1 MQTEAISL
9 NQLAPI
15 QHKAP
20 ASLIWQ
26 AILHIVLGVTTL
38 AVFVPISPTM
48 PSSGIDASYS
58 YAMNEAIARHMRIG
72 HDILFTYGPYA
83 AICTRS
89 YDPATDSRMIWG
101 SLFLGTCYLVALL
114 FLAPGKKIYLVLF
127 LLLFL
132 ATFGNGEVL
141 LLSYPLLLVLCVMK
155 ESLLDEPHVAM
166 PASWPKVVA
175 VLVMWTVL
183 GVVPLTKGSLVL
195 PFAVTVAASSGILA
209 VRGRMWQAVVLFL
222 TPVISSLVFWLVGDQ
237 SLRDIPEFLHGT
249 SLLTSGYTEAMAT
262 SWSVIPASAG
272 GGLVLIF
279 VAISALILFAISR
292 SNRIPTVSGYLLG
305 LTLFAFLLVAF
316 KHGFVASSNLAVA
329 FTALAAYLVLFIL
342 FSPHRYLGWCLVL
355 TVTITTATS
364 VIRDHE
370 LIKEVHDKFGV
381 GTAWTGPQR
390 RAEMLKFCMQ
400 RALPAYAR
408 STYKRTWAT
417 YSGAWNGINL
427 RLFHPS
433 ELNRKYSE
441 ALLDIRKEYPL
452 AVLSGAGDIYA
463 YDQSVLLASENKWNP
478 RPVLQSYSAYTPEL
492 ARLDEQHL
500 RGDNS
505 PDWIAFDLQTI
516 GNRLPSLDDGMSWPA
531 IFDNY
536 SFLSADEHFVLLRRK
551 QSTFPQSSFAEVSK
565 QTCGIGKTI
574 ALPQVDGP
582 LFAEIDL
589 KPTLAGKI
597 ATTLLNP
604 PQLSITIVL
613 KDGTAKKFR
622 VISEMMKTGFLISPF
637 IADTSGFASL
647 MRDHQAVEDAG
658 RVQSISITPAYGGSL
673 YWSGNYQMALRKYVA
688 R

>member
-1 MQTEAISL
+1 MKYARSKELSSW
-9 NQLAPI
+9 
-15 QHKAP
+15 KAM
-20 ASLIWQ
+20 L
-26 AILHIVLGVTTL
+26 
-38 AVFVPISPTM
+38 
-48 PSSGIDASYS
+48 
-58 YAMNEAIARHMRIG
+58 
-72 HDILFTYGPYA
+72 
-83 AICTRS
+83 
-89 YDPATDSRMIWG
+89 PAT
-101 SLFLGTCYLVALL
+101 
-114 FLAPGKKIYLVLF
+114 
-127 LLLFL
+127 
-132 ATFGNGEVL
+132 
-141 LLSYPLLLVLCVMK
+141 
-155 ESLLDEPHVAM
+155 
-166 PASWPKVVA
+166 
-175 VLVMWTVL
+175 VMWAAL
-183 GVVPLTKGSLVL
+183 GMLPLIKGSLLL
-195 PFAVTVAASSGILA
+195 PFAAAITLAPAFLVYCSRIKLALFCFFLPTVVSLA
-209 VRGRMWQAVVLFL
+209 LWMFAGQSFWDLMGFIRGNSF
-222 TPVISSLVFWLVGDQ
+222 
-237 SLRDIPEFLHGT
+237 
-249 SLLTSGYTEAMAT
+249 LTSGYSEAMST
-262 SWSVIPASAG
+262 SWSVLPAKAG
-272 GGLVLIF
+272 NGLVL
-279 VAISALILFAISR
+279 L
-292 SNRIPTVSGYLLG
+292 
-305 LTLFAFLLVAF
+305 FLLVSAAMLMSVIRSKELVTAVKVFCFPLFGIFLFVPF
-316 KHGFVASSNLAVA
+316 KHGFVGVSAISSAFASLAI
-329 FTALAAYLVLFIL
+329 FLIIL
-342 FSPHRYLGWCLVL
+342 QFLYSDRSLNWLLCFAIL
-355 TVTITTATS
+355 TTTATS
-364 VIRDHE
+364 IIRDPV
-370 LIKEVHDKFGV
+370 LIKDVHDRFGV
-381 GTAWTGPQR
+381 GGAWTGSKPR
-390 RAEMLKFCMQ
+390 TDILKFCMQ